1 MLKKTL
7 AALALGSA
15 LFTAGQAMAADYKI
29 DKEGQHAFIE
39 FRIKHLGY
47 SWLYGRFNDFDGS
60 FTFDEK
66 NPSADKVKV
75 TINTNSV
82 DTNHAERDKHLRS
95 GDFLNVSKNPTATF
109 ESTEVKANGDSAD
122 ITGNLTLNGVTKPVT
137 IKAKL
142 IGQGDDPWGGYRA
155 GFEGSATLKLKDFG
169 IKMDLGPAS
178 QEVELLLSVE
188 AFASKRIPETKNAGD
203 RRRFS
208 LCFEKNVLKYPQAV
222 ARPGIGRGDA
232 PGWLVPPG

>member
-109 ESTEVKANGDSAD
+109 EIHRSEGQRRQRRHHRQPDPERRDQAGHHQGQAD
-122 ITGNLTLNGVTKPVT
+122 RPGRRPVGR
-137 IKAKL
+137 L
-142 IGQGDDPWGGYRA
+142 PCRLRRQRH
-155 GFEGSATLKLKDFG
+155 LKLKDFG

-188 AFASKRIPETKNAGD
+188 
-203 RRRFS
+203 
-208 LCFEKNVLKYPQAV
+208 
-222 ARPGIGRGDA
+222 GIRQ
-232 PGWLVPPG
+232 